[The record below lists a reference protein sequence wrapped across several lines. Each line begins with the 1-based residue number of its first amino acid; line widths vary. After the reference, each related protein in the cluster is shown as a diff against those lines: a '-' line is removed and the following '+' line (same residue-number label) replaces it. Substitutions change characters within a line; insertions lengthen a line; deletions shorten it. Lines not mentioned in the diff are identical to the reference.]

1 MKFIKAT
8 AIRRKTN
15 QKLMQ
20 MNINSDTILDIM
32 RRHRR
37 RDIICNRT
45 KKLTSKLIADKTHT
59 SVAFVDKNQQT

>member
-8 AIRRKTN
+8 AIGRETN

-37 RDIICNRT
+37 RDICNGT
-45 KKLTSKLIADKTHT
+45 KNLPQS
-59 SVAFVDKNQQT
+59 

>member
-8 AIRRKTN
+8 AIRREN

-20 MNINSDTILDIM
+20 ININSDTILDIM

-37 RDIICNRT
+37 RDICNRT
-45 KKLTSKLIADKTHT
+45 KNLPQS
-59 SVAFVDKNQQT
+59 

>member
-8 AIRRKTN
+8 AIGRKTN
-15 QKLMQ
+15 QKL

-45 KKLTSKLIADKTHT
+45 KNLPQS
-59 SVAFVDKNQQT
+59 